1 MKYAKVESVIAI
13 TAICPDCGAACQNDS
28 GSQLIEKHEHI
39 ICSECGQDLKV
50 PQSPFRVETRRSNT
64 TKSA

>member
-1 MKYAKVESVIAI
+1 MKTAIAESVMVI

-50 PQSPFRVETRRSNT
+50 PQSPFRIRARRS
-64 TKSA
+64 SQVSIS